1 MRFREVWQIA
11 APPVAAGLACGVTH
25 LVWNEPLVSLFAAM
39 AGAMA
44 GDLLRP
50 GQEARDARRG
60 RATPTGSGDLEPGVL
75 ELPAGAGRQLLEGL
89 PLGVLLVDRG
99 GQVRFMNAAAVELFG
114 RCPPGVFHAAAL
126 RAPKLLAGIE
136 ETRTA
141 RAPTMV
147 DFTLMRGTELHLRA
161 HLRALTGRPGHAQR
175 DAVVIVTEDL
185 TQARIT
191 EKLYRDFV
199 ANASHELKTPLA
211 SISGIIETLQ
221 GHAKD
226 DPAATERFLGI
237 MATQAERMRCLV
249 HDMLSLNRIEQN
261 ERTPPR
267 TPLCLSEIVG
277 ETVDAMTPIA
287 KAAGI
292 ALGAELPD
300 AEMVVLGSRE
310 ELAQVFQN
318 LIDNAVKYGR
328 EGDSVRVTSVM
339 GGGARRDMIGISVA
353 DTGPGIARTH
363 LPRLTER
370 FYRVSV
376 PRSRARGGTGLGL
389 AIVKHVLSRHRG
401 QLQIESE
408 VDRGSTFTVWLPLA
422 PQRVG
427 RVAAL

>member
-1 MRFREVWQIA
+1 MRLREVWQIA
-11 APPVAAGLACGVTH
+11 APPVVAGIACGLTH
-25 LVWNEPLVSLFAAM
+25 LVWGEPVVSLLAAM

-50 GQEARDARRG
+50 AREPQGAPRRAVVPAG
-60 RATPTGSGDLEPGVL
+60 PAERDRGTLD
-75 ELPAGAGRQLLEGL
+75 LPAGAGRRLLERL
-89 PLGVLLVDRG
+89 PLGVLLVDRE
-99 GQVRFMNAAAVELFG
+99 GQVRFMNAAALELFG

-141 RAPTMV
+141 GAPSTV

-161 HLRALTGRPGHAQR
+161 HLRALAERPGRGER
-175 DAVVIVTEDL
+175 DAVVIVIEDL

-191 EKLYRDFV
+191 EQLYRDFV

-211 SISGIIETLQ
+211 SITGLIETLQ
-221 GHAKD
+221 GHARD
-226 DPAATERFLGI
+226 DPAASERFLGI
-237 MATQAERMRCLV
+237 MATQAERMRRLV
-249 HDMLSLNRIEQN
+249 NDMLSLNRIEQN

-267 TPLCLSEIVG
+267 TPQCLSEIVE
-277 ETVDAMTPIA
+277 ETVDAMRPIA
-287 KAAGI
+287 EAAGI
-292 ALGAELPD
+292 ALTVDLPV
-300 AEMVVLGSRE
+300 EEVEVLGSRE

-328 EGDSVRVTSVM
+328 EGDRVRVAPVT
-339 GGGARRDMIGISVA
+339 GGQERRGMIGIAVA

-408 VDRGSTFTVWLPLA
+408 VGRGSTFTVWLPLA
-422 PQRVG
+422 PQAAHRE
-427 RVAAL
+427 AAL